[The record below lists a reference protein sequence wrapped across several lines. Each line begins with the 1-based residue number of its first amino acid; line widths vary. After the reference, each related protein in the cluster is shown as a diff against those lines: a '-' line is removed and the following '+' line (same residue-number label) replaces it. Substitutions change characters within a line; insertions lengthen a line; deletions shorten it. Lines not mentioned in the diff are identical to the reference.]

1 MATIINADTSNG
13 LKLTSDTSGEIEL
26 QSAGTT
32 IATVDSTGIAMA
44 TGKTIQNA
52 SGDVVTNTPA
62 FSVKLSAN
70 QNISE
75 TTLTKIQY
83 DTTEFDTDS
92 AFDTSNYKFTVPSGK
107 AGLYLFSSTARL
119 DSGANANLVLGQL
132 FLYKNGA
139 AYKRSYDYFT
149 TSNIRS
155 YSAMVTA
162 TLDLS
167 VGDYIEMYG
176 LINSVDN
183 TGGTISSLTYTHFS
197 GHKLIT

>member
-13 LKLTSDTSGEIEL
+13 LKLTSDTSGEIQL

-32 IATVDSTGIAMA
+32 IATVDSTGLAMA
-44 TGKTIQNA
+44 SGKTIQNA

-62 FSVKLSAN
+62 FGVKLSAN

-75 TTLTKIQY
+75 ITLTKIQY

-92 AFDTSNYKFTVPSGK
+92 AFNTSNYRFTVPAGK
-107 AGLYLFSSTARL
+107 AGLYLFNSTARL
-119 DSGANANLVLGQL
+119 DSGVNANLVIGQL
-132 FLYKNGA
+132 FLYKNGS
-139 AYKRSYDYFT
+139 AYKRSYNYYT
-149 TSNIRS
+149 TNNIRS

-162 TLDLS
+162 TLDLNA
-167 VGDYIEMYG
+167 GDYIEMYG
-176 LINSVDN
+176 YINAADN
-183 TGGTISSLTYTHFS
+183 TGGTISGLTYTHFS